1 MSTFVSQIMTTYRNA
16 LSSIFDSSNT
26 AILLTIIVV
35 FAIICFFNF
44 IFRERR

>member
-1 MSTFVSQIMTTYRNA
+1 MSAFVSQIMTAYRNS
-16 LSSIFDSSNT
+16 LSSIFDSNNT

>member
-1 MSTFVSQIMTTYRNA
+1 MSAFVNQIMTTYRNA
-16 LSSIFDSSNT
+16 LSSIFDSNNT
-26 AILLTIIVV
+26 AVLLTIIVV

>member
-1 MSTFVSQIMTTYRNA
+1 MSSFVRQIMTTYRSA
-16 LSSIFDSSNT
+16 LSSIFDSNNT

>member
-1 MSTFVSQIMTTYRNA
+1 MSSFVSQIMTTYRSA